1 MGGSAWFPM
10 RNNNV
15 ANQLGVM
22 VSHLDEKYAIQ
33 MINRLA
39 SPSLN
44 YPSFFCLLARTTLY
58 HL

>member
-1 MGGSAWFPM
+1 M